1 MLSWSKCFLDKSC
14 RRIAKAMESGGG
26 WNANYQIEI
35 TLQIDN
41 ACLSV
46 EPFILSWLLCV
57 SIIKSQSRYC
67 NMLTRGGVLHLT
79 WHRYLW
85 QVVDFSQTMRNQL
98 QQHPMIDFGKH
109 FNTVSELPST
119 KIIIEDN
126 RTALSIYKKTQK
138 YIEMWIWSGRVNQV
152 LLEIVWNVIDS
163 ISFLIKFLIAL
174 E

>member
-1 MLSWSKCFLDKSC
+1 MIGSTHFANNINIVPRDWNRIGGWLRVSLQFLESMLSWSKCFLDKSC

-109 FNTVSELPST
+109 FNIVSELPST

-126 RTALSIYKKTQK
+126 RTALSIYKKHK
-138 YIEMWIWSGRVNQV
+138 NI
-152 LLEIVWNVIDS
+152 
-163 ISFLIKFLIAL
+163 
-174 E
+174 